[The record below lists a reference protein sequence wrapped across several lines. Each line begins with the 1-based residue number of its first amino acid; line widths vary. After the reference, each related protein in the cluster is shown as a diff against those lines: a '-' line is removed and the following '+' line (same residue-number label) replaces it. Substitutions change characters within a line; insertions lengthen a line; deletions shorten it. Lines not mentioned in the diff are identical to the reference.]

1 MSRPQIPNDEHR
13 TRLLEGMARAVT
25 AHGYAQLTTSDIVRE
40 ANVSKRTFYQYFKD
54 KTDCLIALFNHSA
67 QKIEATLRAS
77 IDPKRD
83 WSSQI
88 DLTIRLY
95 LETLAANPLL
105 LRALFV
111 EILAL
116 GPAGLVARRLAMERL
131 AGVLLAAAANHRST
145 PIPQWLAT
153 GLIGG
158 INEMVL
164 QHIEQDQIAHLPR
177 LSNQAAAFMKN
188 ALQTRVMEPT

>member
-1 MSRPQIPNDEHR
+1 M
-13 TRLLEGMARAVT
+13 
-25 AHGYAQLTTSDIVRE
+25 
-40 ANVSKRTFYQYFKD
+40 
-54 KTDCLIALFNHSA
+54 
-67 QKIEATLRAS
+67 
-77 IDPKRD
+77 
-83 WSSQI
+83 
-88 DLTIRLY
+88 
-95 LETLAANPLL
+95 AANPLL